1 MYTIMKL
8 LFENW
13 RGFLK
18 EQNAVTAA
26 AKRRPTP
33 PLPFMDPD
41 DIKTPAV
48 ANIQPREEGQDIPEV
63 QISSEIQIHNAS
75 ILMIHFLKRSG
86 VSAVFE
92 EGWPK
97 LSRLIQQSSGG
108 RRRIAKKLIDYIV
121 FNNPIFHNNKL
132 LEYLGAGTFGF
143 VFRLDNDH
151 ALKIFVGSF
160 DAQGIDSGNWMD
172 RDAKSD
178 TARYKD
184 SQEKA
189 FAGTG
194 QSGELMIY
202 DQGRIKTPGKKD
214 WHYAE
219 MQQLKTLS
227 SWSRYVHK
235 IDELDPAAV
244 KEFNIKLDAE
254 IDALK
259 LYADEHSWSAARKK
273 SAKRF
278 ARWSIPQARFMDSL
292 RYLDKK
298 YAKNLLEQLKE
309 ILKTKTLKDIRD
321 IRGANIGVSQQ
332 DESLPII
339 FDY

>member
-1 MYTIMKL
+1 MKL

-13 RGFLK
+13 RRYLIEQDDATAPAKLGARKGLK
-18 EQNAVTAA
+18 
-26 AKRRPTP
+26 
-33 PLPFMDPD
+33 LIDPA
-41 DIKTPAV
+41 DIKTPTPVGSPSQASKKKEIPVVQLSGEVQTHNAEKLFHYFKSKSKAEAVFREGWDNTFAYGSWHVEVRIRVKELINYMV
-48 ANIQPREEGQDIPEV
+48 AN
-63 QISSEIQIHNAS
+63 
-75 ILMIHFLKRSG
+75 
-86 VSAVFE
+86 
-92 EGWPK
+92 
-97 LSRLIQQSSGG
+97 
-108 RRRIAKKLIDYIV
+108 
-121 FNNPIFHNNKL
+121 NPVFHNNKIVD
-132 LEYLGAGTFGF
+132 YLGAGSFGF
-143 VFRLDNDH
+143 VVELDNDH

-160 DAQGIDSGNWMD
+160 DPVGVDFGDWIDKE
-172 RDAKSD
+172 AESD
-178 TARYKD
+178 VARYKG

-189 FAGTG
+189 FAGSG
-194 QSGELMIY
+194 QTGELMIY
-202 DQGRIKTPGKKD
+202 DQGRIKTPFEKD

-219 MQQLKTLS
+219 MQQLRTLS
-227 SWSRYVHK
+227 DWTRYVHK
-235 IDELDPAAV
+235 IDEDDPVAV

-259 LYADEHSWSAARKK
+259 LYADEHNWSAARKK

-298 YAKNLLEQLKE
+298 YAKNLLDQLKE

-321 IRGANIGVSQQ
+321 IRAANIGVAQQ

>member
-1 MYTIMKL
+1 MKL

-13 RGFLK
+13 RRYLIEQDDATAPAKLGARKGLK
-18 EQNAVTAA
+18 LV
-26 AKRRPTP
+26 
-33 PLPFMDPD
+33 DPA
-41 DIKTPAV
+41 DIKTPVPTGSPSQASKKKEIPVVQLSGEVQTHNAEELFHYFKSRSKAAAVFREGWDNTFAYGSWHVEVRIRVKELINYMV
-48 ANIQPREEGQDIPEV
+48 AN
-63 QISSEIQIHNAS
+63 
-75 ILMIHFLKRSG
+75 
-86 VSAVFE
+86 
-92 EGWPK
+92 
-97 LSRLIQQSSGG
+97 
-108 RRRIAKKLIDYIV
+108 
-121 FNNPIFHNNKL
+121 NPVFHNNKIVD
-132 LEYLGAGTFGF
+132 YLGAGSFGF
-143 VFRLDNDH
+143 VVELDNDH

-160 DAQGIDSGNWMD
+160 DPVGVDFGDWIDKE
-172 RDAKSD
+172 AESD
-178 TARYKD
+178 VARYKG

-189 FAGTG
+189 FAGSG
-194 QSGELMIY
+194 QTGELMIY
-202 DQGRIKTPGKKD
+202 DQGRIKTPFEKD

-219 MQQLKTLS
+219 MQQLRTLS
-227 SWSRYVHK
+227 SWLRYVHK
-235 IDELDPAAV
+235 IDEFDAAAV

-298 YAKNLLEQLKE
+298 YAKNLLDQLKE

-321 IRGANIGVSQQ
+321 IRAANIGVAQQ